1 MTAARY
7 VRLGMGI
14 VGHTLGGGLG
24 GSLPP
29 QFRTVSQAPG
39 STYTPPPT
47 AKILKTMLELGW
59 GTFQAA
65 QCEPPVLGLSS
76 RLSYLTD

>member
-14 VGHTLGGGLG
+14 VGHTLGGGLRG
-24 GSLPP
+24 GRSPHSFERFLRPP
-29 QFRTVSQAPG
+29 GQLT
-39 STYTPPPT
+39 TPPT
-47 AKILKTMLELGW
+47 AKILKTMPELGW